1 MAAVK
6 IASLFAQIG
15 FKVDTKALQT
25 LQVRLVG
32 LKTRLNQLSVAI
44 NKSESAMSGTLR
56 NQILAAKLQTQ
67 QANSITAMYRQ
78 QTAAANASAAQA
90 RAAAARA
97 RANTVSARGNT
108 TARISTSG
116 ISAGMTLGSMG
127 GLVVGSAVAYRLGAS
142 FLQANINMDKFRA
155 GLLASTGS
163 AEVAAQQF
171 QWLKNVSEELGT
183 SFSGSRQQF
192 MMFASTANS
201 LGYGTN
207 QIRNMYYEIAKGQSA
222 LGMSQD
228 DAEGMTRALTQ
239 MLSKG
244 KVMSEELKGQL
255 AERVPGAVAIMA
267 KAITGGDIPKLFKMM
282 EDGALDSKEAV
293 WKFLQVMNSS
303 EGMKLAKLAQADSL
317 MAFINRFDNAWQNL
331 MDTIGQAGAK
341 KIIQDILTE
350 ATSLV
355 KYLTTDGV
363 PALKGFFETISEIG
377 RAVKDAVTLLW
388 DLRGVILF
396 VSAALGVLV
405 VGLKLATWWA
415 GGMGLVRAIVMGI
428 PALWGMATAAWA
440 ASVPFVLWGVAIAVV
455 IAALAA
461 LYLIY
466 SDLASGNSWIEEQAA
481 AGEGWAKA
489 IIGVRDAFIWLYEA
503 IANIFNMT
511 APEWLDKLAGLGKS
525 TFNMLSRGGGILG
538 GIGAAIQIGKG
549 LVGGTTDAFPQ
560 GKGMMLL
567 PGQQATAQAATG
579 GNKTVQYNVGTL
591 NQQLPPGASPEQ
603 YATGFEKELM
613 SSFGNAPQTQ

>member
-78 QTAAANASAAQA
+78 QTAAANASTAQA

-97 RANTVSARGNT
+97 RAATTRGST

-116 ISAGMTLGSMG
+116 VSAGVSLGNVGGVVG
-127 GLVVGSAVAYRLGAS
+127 GLIGVQALGNS

-317 MAFINRFDNAWQNL
+317 MAFINRFGNAWQDL
-331 MDTIGQAGAK
+331 MDAIGRAGAK
-341 KIIQDILTE
+341 KIIQDILTA

-363 PALKGFFETISEIG
+363 PALKGFFATISEIG
-377 RAVKDAVTLLW
+377 GAVKDAVTLLR

-405 VGLKLATWWA
+405 LGLKLATWWA
-415 GGMGLVRAIVMGI
+415 GGMGLVRAIVVVI

-440 ASVPFVLWGVAIAVV
+440 ASVPFILWGAAIAVV
-455 IAALAA
+455 IGALAA

-466 SDLASGNSWIEEQAA
+466 EDLASGNSWIEQQAQE
-481 AGEGWAKA
+481 GEYWARV
-489 IIGVRDAFIWLYEA
+489 IIGARDA
-503 IANIFNMT
+503 IASLIEYVASLFSMT
-511 APEWLDKLAGLGKS
+511 TPQWLDKLTSLGS
-525 TFNMLSRGGGILG
+525 SVFGMLFSGGGILG
-538 GIGAAIQIGKG
+538 GIGAAIKIGKG

-560 GKGMMLL
+560 SQGMLLL
-567 PGQQATAQAATG
+567 PGQQAAAQAATG

-591 NQQLPPGASPEQ
+591 NQQLPAGASPEQ
-603 YATGFEKELM
+603 YATGFEQKLLA
-613 SSFGNAPQTQ
+613 SSYGNAPQTQ

>member
-90 RAAAARA
+90 RAAAAQA
-97 RANTVSARGNT
+97 RASTRGST

-116 ISAGMTLGSMG
+116 VSAGMNLGNMG
-127 GLVVGSAVAYRLGAS
+127 GLVGGSVAAYSLASS

-317 MAFINRFDNAWQNL
+317 MAFINRFGNAWQDL
-331 MDTIGQAGAK
+331 MDAIGQAGAK
-341 KIIQDILTE
+341 KIIQDILTA
-350 ATSLV
+350 ATSFV

-363 PALKGFFETISEIG
+363 PALKGFFATISEIG
-377 RAVKDAVTLLW
+377 GAVKDAVTLLW

-396 VSAALGVLV
+396 VSAAIGVLV
-405 VGLKLATWWA
+405 VGLKLAAWWA

-440 ASVPFVLWGVAIAVV
+440 ASVPFILWGVAIAVV

-466 SDLASGNSWIEEQAA
+466 EDLASGSSWIEQQAQ
-481 AGEGWAKA
+481 AGEYWARV
-489 IIGVRDAFIWLYEA
+489 ITGVRDAFASLIQYVASLFSMTPPQWLSA
-503 IANIFNMT
+503 MWGGAT
-511 APEWLDKLAGLGKS
+511 ALAGDVASGVGNFF
-525 TFNMLSRGGGILG
+525 TGML
-538 GIGAAIQIGKG
+538 
-549 LVGGTTDAFPQ
+549 DAFPTTAYGATGALPQ
-560 GKGMMLL
+560 GQGMMLL
-567 PGQQATAQAATG
+567 PGQQATVQAATG

-591 NQQLPPGASPEQ
+591 NQQLPEGANPQQ
-603 YATGFEKELM
+603 YASGFEQELM
-613 SSFGNAPQTQ
+613 KASGNAGQTN